1 MKGKLSKA
9 QLKII
14 KDPAI
19 KKIFLA
25 ETENHDIKVDKKQY
39 KKERIKDA
47 DAALDTSRK
56 IMSPLYTLQ
65 GLLKPNQT
73 VSEYLG
79 YELNLSLTK
88 NNYMQNQHN
97 SAIIEQGII
106 GKGADINLHDIFYL
120 FKGGTYLIFDYKD
133 TVENYFEKI
142 RKKISVQ
149 KKVFGNYYLRKERQ
163 IPGKSYSLFIGSL
176 GDPSTS
182 SGMSYWAFGANLCL
196 VGIPDNNSSH
206 CILFVELRAGRALYK
221 IISQNNI
228 KKKLKKYLT
237 EFK

>member
-79 YELNLSLTK
+79 YELNLRLTK

-106 GKGADINLHDIFYL
+106 G
-120 FKGGTYLIFDYKD
+120 KD